1 MYGMTWGDIQRMEDG
16 NPEPLSFT
24 PGVDFDPS
32 DPDEVETVG
41 LAMDRD
47 MASRIAR
54 LERKNAD
61 LRAAL
66 EHSEDH

>member
-1 MYGMTWGDIQRMEDG
+1 
-16 NPEPLSFT
+16 
-24 PGVDFDPS
+24 VDFDPS

-47 MASRIAR
+47 MASRISR
-54 LERKNAD
+54 LERENAE

-66 EHSEDH
+66 EHSEDR